1 MAEMVLGELIRPR
14 ITKAVPF
21 GTAFF
26 ISHDM
31 ILARY
36 QPLVAVSAIWSLMRP
51 KPRERCL
58 VRRLWGR
65 EGLERAR
72 SEAERRRQYAV
83 IPTDNRVES
92 RRHSGHAPLA
102 EGVFIDFETSEGRAM
117 DVAASAAGLTLQFE
131 NLQPAKWRNFEF
143 RFDDIVNNGSMT
155 ALIRMVGSTHFDPA
169 LPNQNALLV
178 VREYD
183 ENYKWSDT
191 ILDVPFRLS
200 SKTGE
205 QIALIDLYPVLSDAR
220 LRHRFGLLVFLPEQV
235 TRVEI
240 AEMEAFVYDRRTAG
254 NSAP

>member
-1 MAEMVLGELIRPR
+1 M
-14 ITKAVPF
+14 
-21 GTAFF
+21 
-26 ISHDM
+26 
-31 ILARY
+31 
-36 QPLVAVSAIWSLMRP
+36 
-51 KPRERCL
+51 
-58 VRRLWGR
+58 RRLWGR